1 MKLKYDFVVRNIV
14 DEYVLVPAGDAALAF
29 GGMIT
34 TSEVGA
40 FLIELLKNDVT
51 REELASKLM
60 EEYEVDADTAYA
72 DLDEFLGQLKKLD
85 ILGNL

>member
-14 DEYVLVPAGDAALAF
+14 DEYVLVPVGDAALSF

-40 FLIELLKNDVT
+40 FLIGQLKDDVT
-51 REELASKLM
+51 REELAERLVA
-60 EEYEVDADTAYA
+60 EYEVDADTARA
-72 DLDEFLGQLKKLD
+72 DLDEFLGQLKKLE
-85 ILGNL
+85 LLENL

>member
-14 DEYVLVPAGDAALAF
+14 DEYVLVPVGEAALSF

-40 FLIELLKNDVT
+40 FLIGLLKEDVT
-51 REELASKLM
+51 REELARRLM
-60 EEYEVDADTAYA
+60 AEYEVDEATACG
-72 DLDEFLGQLKKLD
+72 DLDEFLGRLKKLD
-85 ILGNL
+85 LLENL